1 MYKKRAA
8 SAELLQSKAEA
19 KRGTFHETNQTWW
32 VKFKKSLTSGSVKF
46 VWRNLGR
53 PTRSIRLLQNSD
65 YGAGLQGD

>member
-32 VKFKKSLTSGSVKF
+32 VKFKKSFTPGSVKF
-46 VWRNLGR
+46 VWMSLGR
-53 PTRSIRLLQNSD
+53 PTRSIRLLQNRD
-65 YGAGLQGD
+65 YVAGLQAD